1 MIGNVI
7 EHYRIISVLGEGG
20 MGIVYKALDLKLERF
35 VAIKILNIQSVSN
48 SQQFIDRFRREAKNQ
63 AKLNH
68 SNIVQ
73 VYGFT
78 EERGVLGIVMEYVEG
93 ETVEHMLDRKGILEL
108 NETLDIVKQ
117 SLQGVAYAH
126 SKGFIHRDIKPSN
139 IIVNHDGIAKIMDFG
154 ISRSMFEKGI
164 TKTGTKIGT
173 ILYMSPE
180 QIKAEEPNQQSDIY
194 SMGITFF
201 EMLVGKTP
209 FDYETE
215 FEIMEGHLKKTPTRV
230 SAEMTHIPPEVD
242 MVIGKSLAKSV
253 KKRYHAVSDFLF
265 DVEQLLD
272 KYGQTPVVQQ
282 KKATKITKEV
292 SHKPQKWKI
301 SLVAFFSL
309 SIMTIVAYFVVN
321 MITDIWSNIGKGT
334 EPEPSFSE
342 SGYKN
347 NPNYILKSNWTK
359 LNSGTN
365 TTLNSVYFIDDTV
378 GIVCGNNGI
387 ILKTSD
393 NGDSWRQIDFF
404 EPLSLNDV
412 YFVDNFRG
420 YIVGE
425 SGLILES
432 TDRGESWNRINNN
445 LPNALFDIYFI
456 DRQNG
461 FAVGDEGTI
470 LRTNDSGNSWR
481 IIPSPT
487 SELLYAIHFV
497 NNKKGFISGW
507 NGKIL
512 FTENSGDSWRE
523 LNSFTETYIKDI
535 QFITENTGFAVGGGG
550 LIYITEDGG
559 KTWKQIDSKI
569 FSGLTSIHFPNNK
582 FGLITGSK
590 GEILTSSDSGKSWDV
605 LNTGVYSGLNK
616 VITSPSNINFAVGIN
631 GTIISNK

>member
-1 MIGNVI
+1 MVGNVI

-35 VAIKILNIQSVSN
+35 VAIKILNIQSAN

-68 SNIVQ
+68 ANIVQ

-78 EERGVLGIVMEYVEG
+78 EERGVLGIVMEYIEG

-108 NETLDIVKQ
+108 GETLDIIKQ

-139 IIVNHDGIAKIMDFG
+139 IIVNHDGVAKIMDFG

-180 QIKAEEPNQQSDIY
+180 QIRAEEPNQQSDIY

-209 FDYETE
+209 FDFDTE
-215 FEIMEGHLKKTPTRV
+215 FEIMEGHLKKTPPRV
-230 SAEMTHIPPEVD
+230 SAEMNHIPPEVD
-242 MVIGKSLAKSV
+242 MVIGKALAKSV
-253 KKRYHAVSDFLF
+253 KKRYHTIPDFLY

-272 KYGQTPVVQQ
+272 KYGQPVEIQQ
-282 KKATKITKEV
+282 KKQTKITQENSQK
-292 SHKPQKWKI
+292 SHKLKI

-309 SIMTIVAYFVVN
+309 TLMTVVAYFVIN
-321 MITDIWSNIGKGT
+321 LLTDIWSNIKN
-334 EPEPSFSE
+334 PENPEQPIHSDPGFKS
-342 SGYKN
+342 
-347 NPNYILKSNWTK
+347 NPNFVLKSNWAK

-365 TTLNSVYFIDDTV
+365 ETLNSVYFIDDTV

-393 NGDSWRQIDFF
+393 KGETWRSIDVV
-404 EPLSLNDV
+404 EGLSLNDV

-432 TDRGESWNRINNN
+432 TDRGESWERINNS
-445 LPNALFDIYFI
+445 LPNSLFDVFFI
-456 DRQNG
+456 KKEIG
-461 FAVGDEGTI
+461 FAVGDQGAI
-470 LRTNDSGNSWR
+470 LKTTDSGNTWR

-497 NNKKGFISGW
+497 NEKKGFISGW

-512 FTENSGDSWRE
+512 QTENGGDSWKE
-523 LNSFTETYIKDI
+523 LKPFTETYLKDI
-535 QFITENTGFAVGGGG
+535 HFLTEKTGFAVGGGG
-550 LIYITEDGG
+550 IIYLTEDGG
-559 KTWKQIDSKI
+559 SNWKHIDSKL
-569 FSGLTSIHFPNNK
+569 FSGLTDIHFPNSK

-590 GEILTSSDSGKSWDV
+590 GEILSSSDSGNSWNV
-605 LNTGVYSGLNK
+605 INTGVYTGLNK
-616 VITSPSNINFAVGIN
+616 VITAPSNVNYAVGVN
-631 GTIISNK
+631 GTIIANR